1 MYQTIFLLHISL
13 IVIFQAP
20 SKDAVSKTCHE
31 AFLYSDRRNVPQA
44 VLTQIAS
51 LYEIDQKTAK
61 EVGVGW
67 DMLPS
72 GAQGHHVHTG
82 LDEEIFWV

>member
-1 MYQTIFLLHISL
+1 MKKVIFEKGISDGLFCTMYQTIFLLHISL

-61 EVGVGW
+61 EVGVG
-67 DMLPS
+67 
-72 GAQGHHVHTG
+72 
-82 LDEEIFWV
+82 

>member
-1 MYQTIFLLHISL
+1 MGTDASTPLKKSISDGLLCTKSQTIFLLHISL
-13 IVIFQAP
+13 ITIFQAP

-61 EVGVGW
+61 EVGVG
-67 DMLPS
+67 
-72 GAQGHHVHTG
+72 
-82 LDEEIFWV
+82 